1 MKKREVDFNYEIV
14 PFILENGDIADIL
27 RVANAG
33 LDISEKRVMDEL
45 ARLKRLLNPDG
56 GVPFALSEGNPSS
69 VKETA
74 ELLALVMRYADRCA
88 EIIGGMIPFLVSR
101 QKKDGGFAETLNLE
115 PLIQDR
121 YASAGGVEWYPVGKS
136 VTWLTGKALEALCR
150 AGYDEEHRLRRARDF
165 LIYLQNEDGHW
176 PDFKGQN
183 ESDPLATGNIIL
195 GLKEVGVSRDH
206 KACQDARAALF
217 HHLKKS
223 VESDSTYDMVDLS
236 AIDTVSSDIE
246 QEVVNK
252 GIELVIK
259 SQNKDGGWT
268 DLGTKK
274 SNPEL
279 TSLLVFALKTC
290 CKDE

>member
-1 MKKREVDFNYEIV
+1 MKKREADFHYNVV
-14 PFILENGDIADIL
+14 PFILEKGDIADIL

-33 LDISEKRVMDEL
+33 LDIPEKRVMQALTDL
-45 ARLKRLLNPDG
+45 RRLVNPDG
-56 GVPFALSEGNPSS
+56 GVVFALEKGNPSS
-69 VKETA
+69 VKKTA
-74 ELLALVMRYADRCA
+74 EILLLVLPYEEECSDTIEA
-88 EIIGGMIPFLVSR
+88 MIPFLVSR

-150 AGYDEEHRLRRARDF
+150 VGFEEEHRLRKARDF
-165 LIYLQNEDGHW
+165 LIYSQNEDGHW

-183 ESDPLATGNIIL
+183 ESDPLATGNIL
-195 GLKEVGVSRDH
+195 AGLKAMGIAKDS
-206 KACQDARAALF
+206 KTYQDARAALF
-217 HHLKKS
+217 HHLHTS
-223 VESDSTYDMVDLS
+223 IEAGSTYDMVDLS
-236 AIDTVSSDIE
+236 VID
-246 QEVVNK
+246 EVHSELEKQVVDK
-252 GIELVIK
+252 GFELVIE

-268 DLGTKK
+268 GPGLKK

-290 CKDE
+290 CKKE